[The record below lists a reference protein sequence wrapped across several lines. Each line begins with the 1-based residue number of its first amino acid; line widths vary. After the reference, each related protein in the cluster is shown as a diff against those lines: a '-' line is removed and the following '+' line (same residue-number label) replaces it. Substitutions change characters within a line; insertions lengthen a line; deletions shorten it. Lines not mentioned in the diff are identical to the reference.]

1 MYRSI
6 HTTVFAPDERLVQ
19 AQIRTFDMDK
29 VASFGLTTYW
39 DINKGQA
46 RDEMQKDLKGQPLD
60 ELQKG
65 YFCYD
70 KAVKYNT
77 LSEYAKHIR
86 EQVQKQE
93 KGNGK

>member
-1 MYRSI
+1 M
-6 HTTVFAPDERLVQ
+6 
-19 AQIRTFDMDK
+19 K
-29 VASFGLTTYW
+29 
-39 DINKGQA
+39 
-46 RDEMQKDLKGQPLD
+46 KDLKGQPLD

-65 YFCYD
+65 YFCYH